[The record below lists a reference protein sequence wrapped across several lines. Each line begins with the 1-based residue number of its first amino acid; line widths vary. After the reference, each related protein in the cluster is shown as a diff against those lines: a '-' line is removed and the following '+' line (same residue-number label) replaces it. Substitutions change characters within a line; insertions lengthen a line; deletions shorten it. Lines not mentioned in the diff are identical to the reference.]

1 MKPKVSQ
8 SADKTHLKPKIK
20 ETRKMSEFRLKFTV
34 KTLDHFSQFSD
45 FGKCEKF

>member
-20 ETRKMSEFRLKFTV
+20 ETRKMSEFRLKFT